1 MRYGSLLARIA
12 VVGLTGCGSGELPSS
27 PDLARGG
34 GSGKT
39 AGPLVTATQPNAA
52 PRATTLDVRVIGSG
66 YDAGS
71 RAVWALNRDTL
82 FTTTRIRTNSTTF
95 VSSTELVANITIEAD
110 AAIDLHDVV
119 VITAGGKKGIGLEL
133 FAVTLEAVDLGA
145 GEFSEATAI
154 NDAGQVAGNSQAG
167 AFRWD
172 AGSLTY
178 LGTLPGRTFSQARDI
193 NSAGDIVGS
202 SCNVDGGCL
211 AFRWR
216 AGSLT
221 ELSPP
226 VGYCCSEAHAVND
239 QGDVVGSVRVGATE
253 SHAAVWLAGATV
265 ATDIQAPRDGWSY
278 AWDIN
283 AERMVVGTYDQ
294 TPDIAGGQGSY
305 VWTASNGLQFLGGQG
320 DQGEALGI
328 NDAGQ
333 IVGWALPP
341 GAPSDLVAYI
351 WQNGARQYLG
361 TLGGRSSVGMDIN
374 EDGVVT
380 GRSDT
385 GIRRSG
391 ALQHVAFLW
400 NSEGGMHA
408 LELASGFDY
417 AMGVDINASGWVVG
431 MAWRARGTNFATL
444 WRPRPAP

>member
-1 MRYGSLLARIA
+1 MRYASLLRRVAL
-12 VVGLTGCGSGELPSS
+12 VGLTGCGSGELPSA

-34 GSGKT
+34 GSGKLV
-39 AGPLVTATQPNAA
+39 GPAVTATLPNAA
-52 PRATTLDVRVIGSG
+52 PRGTTLDVRIAGSG
-66 YDAGS
+66 FDAGS
-71 RAVWALNRDTL
+71 RAVWALNRDTT
-82 FTTTRIRTNSTTF
+82 FARTRIRTNSTTF

-110 AAIDLHDVV
+110 ASVDLHDVV
-119 VITAGGKKGIGLEL
+119 VVTAGGKKGIGLEL

-145 GEFSEATAI
+145 GESSYATAI
-154 NDAGQVAGNSQAG
+154 NDAGQVVGNSQAG
-167 AFRWD
+167 AFLWE

-178 LGTLPGRTFSQARDI
+178 LGTLPGRSFSQAEDI
-193 NSAGDIVGS
+193 NNAGDIVGS
-202 SCNVDGGCL
+202 SCNATGECL

-226 VGYCCSEAHAVND
+226 AGYCCSEAHAVND
-239 QGDVVGSVRVGATE
+239 QGDVVGAVRAGTE
-253 SHAAVWLAGATV
+253 AHAAVWLAGATV
-265 ATDIQAPRDGWSY
+265 ATDIQAPREGWSY

-283 AERMVVGTYDQ
+283 AQRMVVGTYDQ

-305 VWTASNGLQFLGGQG
+305 VWSAPDGLQFLGGQG
-320 DQGEALGI
+320 DRGEALGI

-333 IVGWALPP
+333 IVGWGSPT
-341 GAPSDLVAYI
+341 GSPSTLIAYL
-351 WQNGARQYLG
+351 WQNGTRQYIG
-361 TLGGRSSVGMDIN
+361 TLGGEGSVGMEIN
-374 EDGVVT
+374 EDGIVT

-391 ALQHVAFLW
+391 ALQYLAFLW
-400 NSEGGMHA
+400 NAEGGMHA

-417 AMGVDINASGWVVG
+417 AMGLDLNASGWVVG
-431 MAWRARGTNFATL
+431 MAWRARGINFATL